1 MEPMMPLVA
10 CVVVVTVV
18 IVGLG
23 EAANA
28 QATALI
34 EELKVA
40 AFRYHE
46 DAARLFTIRDGLEQ
60 AIKTDEHVDN
70 LDALAWTYLV
80 IGGLPEATRAERLA
94 AYDRGRQVAK
104 RAIELYPDKVAPH
117 FWFAVNTG
125 RWGQTNGVVRSLFL
139 LPTVKREMELVL
151 RLDPDFAP
159 AYSLAGNVYYEVPE
173 LLGGDLNKAEEL
185 FRTGLTKDP
194 RDTGIRLG
202 LGKTL
207 MKRGRYAEARR
218 ELQAILDEPSPRNVA
233 DWTLKDSKTARELLD
248 SIKNE
253 S

>member
-1 MEPMMPLVA
+1 MKLLVA
-10 CVVVVTVV
+10 ALAVTAVVL
-18 IVGLG
+18 GL
-23 EAANA
+23 EDAANA
-28 QATALI
+28 QATALV

-46 DAARLFTIRDGLEQ
+46 DPRRLFEIRDGLEE
-60 AIKTDEHVDN
+60 AIKTDEHLDN
-70 LDALAWTYLV
+70 LDALAWTYLI
-80 IGGLPEATRAERLA
+80 IGGLPGATREERLA
-94 AYDRGRQVAK
+94 AYDRGRRVAQ
-104 RAIELYPDKVAPH
+104 RAIELFPNKVGPH

-159 AYSLAGNVYYEVPE
+159 AYNLAGNVYYEVPE
-173 LLGGDLNKAEEL
+173 LLGGDLKKAEEL

-207 MKRGRYAEARR
+207 IKRGRYAEARR
-218 ELQAILDEPSPRNVA
+218 ELQAVLEERAPRNPA
-233 DWTLKDSKTARELLD
+233 DWTLKDSKTARQLLD
-248 SIKNE
+248 SIKNK

>member
-1 MEPMMPLVA
+1 MKPLVA
-10 CVVVVTVV
+10 ALAVTAVVL
-18 IVGLG
+18 GLE

-28 QATALI
+28 QATALV

-46 DAARLFTIRDGLEQ
+46 DPRRLFAIRDGLEE
-60 AIKTDEHVDN
+60 AIKTDEHLDN
-70 LDALAWTYLV
+70 LDALAWTYLI
-80 IGGLPEATRAERLA
+80 IGGLPGATREERLA
-94 AYDRGRQVAK
+94 AYDRGRGVAQ
-104 RAIELYPDKVAPH
+104 RAIELYPTKVGPH

-125 RWGQTNGVVRSLFL
+125 RWGQTNGVIRSLFL

-159 AYSLAGNVYYEVPE
+159 AYNLAGNVYYEVPE
-173 LLGGDLNKAEEL
+173 LLGGDLKKAEEL

-207 MKRGRYAEARR
+207 IKRGRYAEARR
-218 ELQAILDEPSPRNVA
+218 ELQAVLEERAPRNPA
-233 DWTLKDSKTARELLD
+233 DWTLKDSKTARQLLD
-248 SIKNE
+248 SIKNK